1 MDTSLYASFDQGDAV
16 LRFPYD
22 DQLRRLLRAI
32 PGRRWDPA
40 QRAWIVPLD
49 PERAEVVALLLASL
63 PHPPVV
69 SESLARALERQRARR
84 SHDECVLDVARP
96 DESWWLTFA
105 TDRAPDIVAALLEH
119 PDAYQHPTI
128 GRGLIPLDEQAARLV
143 DTLPASAG
151 RLRLSEDAAHALT
164 EITQGPGADGSVRP
178 GAGGGARS
186 GAMAYDVELRRDRRK
201 EHWLLIAAE
210 HAPLARVLAGRAGLR
225 ALEGP
230 EGTFALA
237 AVERDGHL
245 IAELLDQLEMAG
257 IDPRAQSW
265 LARATTWHG
274 TIDVAGA
281 PEEPLFLLLG
291 DPTRLPPELRERAV
305 SAPGGATVPL
315 TLDSWRSIESLR
327 SFPSAAARRCIAA
340 LKEGRPAPPAVLEL
354 SAVHEDPTF
363 VLAPGHDASLLDTF
377 GALPGATPGQVSRRG
392 GAAAGARGHAYAHAN
407 AHGHG
412 QAGDRG
418 QAGNHRQLP
427 AIRADPFCVEELDRF
442 LAERDVWI
450 DPEALVELQQIREQ
464 HAHAAGLVALS
475 SATDAPLDVPGLGGE
490 LKPFQRAG
498 VTYLLAQR
506 RAFLADEQGLGKT
519 IEALATLEADGAY
532 PAVVVCPASLKLNW
546 MRELERWLPGR
557 TAQALTGTGLRAA
570 RPSSAE
576 ANSTTLSDGDL
587 TGTARVGAA
596 RPSDPD
602 VPEGEPM
609 GPGAREGD
617 ATGASTT
624 RPPTPIPAADITVVN
639 YDILAARAPGLAAMA
654 PKALVL
660 DESHYCK
667 NAAAK
672 RTQAVGR
679 LASSVPSDGL
689 VLALTGTPVMNRPPE
704 LISQLRILGRLAD
717 FGSGAQFG
725 QRFKGPDAHV
735 RLHWHLRSRCFVRRL
750 KADVLPQLPPKTRTV
765 VPVELDNEAE
775 YRLAE
780 HDVIA
785 WLRSRPLDLRE
796 LDAKVAAALR
806 AERLVRLNALKLLAA
821 RGKLHAVLAWI
832 HDFCSSGERLVVFA
846 RHREIQRAVIDRF
859 PHALHILGED
869 NHAARDA
876 SLHAFQAAGTSDNQL
891 IVCSIEVAGQGLT
904 LTQASNVAFLELDW
918 TPAKHDQAE
927 DRLHRIGQRDAV
939 NAWYLLAAGTID
951 ETMAT
956 LLERKRAIIGAVTD
970 GREEGDE
977 GIVDAL
983 ARELAGE
990 PYRHLRAVA

>member
-1 MDTSLYASFDQGDAV
+1 MDTFLHASLDQGEAV

-22 DQLRRLLRAI
+22 DGLRRLLRAI

-49 PERAEVVALLLASL
+49 PERAEAVALLLASL
-63 PHPPVV
+63 PHPPLV
-69 SESLARALERQRARR
+69 SESLARALDRRRALR

-105 TDRAPDIVAALLEH
+105 TDRAPDVVAALLEH

-128 GRGLIPLDEQAARLV
+128 GRGLIPLDEHAARLV

-178 GAGGGARS
+178 GAGSGARS

-265 LARATTWHG
+265 LAKATTWYG
-274 TIDVAGA
+274 TIDVAGP
-281 PEEPLFLLLG
+281 PEEPVFLLLG
-291 DPTRLPPELRERAV
+291 DPTRLPPDLRERAV
-305 SAPGGATVPL
+305 GATGGATVPL
-315 TLDSWRSIESLR
+315 TLDSWHSIEDR
-327 SFPSAAARRCIAA
+327 MRGFTSAAARRCIAA

-363 VLAPGHDASLLDTF
+363 VLAPGHDVAQLDAF

-392 GAAAGARGHAYAHAN
+392 GAAMGARGRAYVHAN
-407 AHGHG
+407 AHGAG

-418 QAGNHRQLP
+418 GAGDHRRLP

-450 DPEALVELQQIREQ
+450 EPEALVVLQEIREQ

-557 TAQALTGTGLRAA
+557 STQTLTG
-570 RPSSAE
+570 
-576 ANSTTLSDGDL
+576 
-587 TGTARVGAA
+587 
-596 RPSDPD
+596 
-602 VPEGEPM
+602 M
-609 GPGAREGD
+609 GSGGS
-617 ATGASTT
+617 GGSI
-624 RPPTPIPAADITVVN
+624 PPADITVVN
-639 YDILAARAPGLAAMA
+639 YDILAARAPALAAMA
-654 PKALVL
+654 PRALVL

-725 QRFKGPDAHV
+725 QRFRGPDAHV

-785 WLRSRPLDLRE
+785 WLRSRPLDLSE

-821 RGKLHAVLAWI
+821 RGKLHAALAWI

-846 RHREIQRAVIDRF
+846 RHREIQRAVVDRF

-869 NHAARDA
+869 THAARDA
-876 SLHAFQAAGTSDNQL
+876 SLHAFQAAGDSGNQL

-970 GREEGDE
+970 GREESDE